1 MIVANW
7 LRSRAITIALVLA
20 AVVVVAF
27 AGATVYIAHRIDAG
41 ALEPNRNP
49 QARPFEV
56 VSLVGDE
63 LTLRGDH
70 RDLRRNGIW
79 GLEWD
84 GGYGQVGAIVRIDS
98 AEGIVVRDYTPIN
111 GAPAAGTRVRLD
123 NFAFPNTPS
132 SRGLTFEEVTY
143 PAPGGPTPAWR
154 LPGTEST
161 WAVFVHG
168 RGSNRGEA
176 VRVLPVTSAL
186 SMPALVIEYRND
198 ADAPGGQSGKYA
210 YGRTEWEDLEAAVQY
225 ALDAGA
231 SDIVLAGYSMGGA
244 IVMSFMQR
252 SALAARV
259 SGLIL
264 DAPMLDFSPTA
275 DLGLREGGVP
285 GWFTGPPKWFAQL
298 RYDIDWDATDYLRD
312 LDELQAPVLLFHTT
326 GDHIVP
332 VATSD
337 ELAAERDDLV
347 TYLRTDGD
355 GHVSSWNLHPA
366 EYEAAVRAFLTGL
379 IADSRPPR

>member
-1 MIVANW
+1 MSW
-7 LRSRAITIALVLA
+7 LRFRAITMALLLA

-27 AGATVYIAHRIDAG
+27 AGATVYIAHRIDVG

-49 QARPFEV
+49 PARPFEV
-56 VSLVGDE
+56 VSLVGAE

-70 RDLRRNGIW
+70 RDLRRDGVW
-79 GLEWD
+79 GVEWD

-98 AEGIVVRDYTPIN
+98 AEDIVVRDFTPID
-111 GAPAAGTRVRLD
+111 GAPAAGTPVRLD
-123 NFAFPNTPS
+123 NFAFPNTPG

-143 PAPGGPTPAWR
+143 LAPGGPTPAWR
-154 LPGTEST
+154 LPGTDST

-176 VRVLPVTSAL
+176 LRVLPVTSAL
-186 SMPALVIEYRND
+186 AMPALVIAYRND
-198 ADAPGGQSGKYA
+198 AEAPGGQSGKYA

-231 SDIVLAGYSMGGA
+231 SDIVLAGYSMGGG

-252 SALAARV
+252 SALAERV

-298 RYDIDWDATDYLRD
+298 RYDINWDATDYLRD
-312 LDELQAPVLLFHTT
+312 LDELRAPVLLFHAT

-347 TYLRTDGD
+347 TYVRTDGD

-366 EYEAAVRAFLTGL
+366 EYEAAVRAFLTEL
-379 IADSRPPR
+379 IADRRPPR